1 MLIIEMHGSYDNASV
16 PWTIMIHKKK
26 RRKKENRRKQ
36 KQKKIEGAYISN
48 CLTTAGGFAL

>member
-1 MLIIEMHGSYDNASV
+1 MLTSPKSPITDIRHDLLVKKE
-16 PWTIMIHKKK
+16 KKK
-26 RRKKENRRKQ
+26 KKKENRRKQ